1 MNHKLSGLEQ
11 VCLLAVL
18 SIRSPACIS
27 RSQEQGWFLSGGSRR
42 ESLFLPRSPS
52 RGCPQP
58 LLPSFQP
65 SRALLIIV
73 LPSRH
78 FSFSWSPLPLPFSL
92 DIWIPSVVRLCH
104 SVPNYVRSG
113 VSAFQL
119 EHYEWGNSDKDEE
132 REREGWKVW
141 SQESEAETGVSN
153 VKRTEDA
160 TPRSVSCGSE
170 LFILVKTVLVQERR
184 FKCF

>member
-132 REREGWKVW
+132 RERERVEKSGARSQKQRQVW
-141 SQESEAETGVSN
+141 AMSKGQRMQHQEVCPVGLSFLSW
-153 VKRTEDA
+153 
-160 TPRSVSCGSE
+160 
-170 LFILVKTVLVQERR
+170 
-184 FKCF
+184 